1 MRTAD
6 LSVLEGRRYPAG
18 RLTQGLVGEGKP
30 ILAKGFCMGVVTL
43 DPNGG
48 QVPWHSHPNE
58 EVYLV
63 LEGALELALGDELGD
78 IKAGQAVHIPP
89 ETFHQL
95 TNRGAEPARF
105 IYVYSP
111 AGDVDHWKQEL
122 AGTLPR
128 AGVEAPPLPKGA
140 ASQHTDPPQAGQ

>member
-1 MRTAD
+1 MKIAD
-6 LSVLEGRRYPAG
+6 LNQVEGRRYPAG
-18 RLTQGLVGEGKP
+18 RLTQGLVGEGRP
-30 ILAKGFCMGVVTL
+30 ITAEGFCMGIVTL
-43 DPNGG
+43 DPHGG

-63 LEGALELALGDELGD
+63 LEGSLELALGEELGEVRS
-78 IKAGQAVHIPP
+78 GQTVHIPSN
-89 ETFHQL
+89 TFHQL
-95 TNRGAEPARF
+95 TNRGSEPARF

-128 AGVEAPPLPKGA
+128 AGIEAPPLPEGA
-140 ASQHTDPPQAGQ
+140 APQRTDPPQEK

>member
-1 MRTAD
+1 MKIAD

-18 RLTQGLVGEGKP
+18 RLTQGLVGEGRP
-30 ILAKGFCMGVVTL
+30 ILAEGFCMGVVTL

-63 LEGALELALGDELGD
+63 LEGSLELALGEVLGEVL
-78 IKAGQAVHIPP
+78 AGQAVHIPSD
-89 ETFHQL
+89 TFHQL
-95 TNRGAEPARF
+95 TNRGPEPARF
-105 IYVYSP
+105 VYVYSP
-111 AGDVDHWKQEL
+111 AGEVDHWKQEL

-128 AGVEAPPLPKGA
+128 AGVEAPPLPVGA
-140 ASQHTDPPQAGQ
+140 APQHIDPTRGEQ

>member
-1 MRTAD
+1 MRIAD

-18 RLTQGLVGEGKP
+18 RLTQGLVGEGRP
-30 ILAKGFCMGVVTL
+30 ILAEGFCMGVVTL

-63 LEGALELALGDELGD
+63 LEGSLELALGGELGEVS
-78 IKAGQAVHIPP
+78 AGQAVHIPS

-95 TNRGAEPARF
+95 TNRGAERARF
-105 IYVYSP
+105 VYVYSP

-128 AGVEAPPLPKGA
+128 AGVEAPPLPEGA
-140 ASQHTDPPQAGQ
+140 ASQHTDPAEGNK